1 MPSRRRFL
9 KTSSLVSLTP
19 MLPAVLGHTARA
31 AGADKDDTVLVVVQL
46 EGGNDGINT
55 VVPFADDGYGKARK
69 KLRLKEDDLLKL
81 DDHVALNPSMEAA
94 KELFDDGRLS
104 IIQGVGYP
112 NPDRSHFRS
121 MKIWQTAS
129 LDAADHTGNGWLGTA
144 LDHKL
149 ADSKSEGADADAVF
163 IGKDEMPPAL
173 WGRRSSAITLA
184 KAEDLQVELASQTQL
199 DDPSVTGG
207 SDLDQFVRRQ
217 TSSAFQAA
225 AAFAEQNDRA
235 KSEAKYPNYKLAQ
248 NLKLV
253 SAMLRGGNPARV
265 FYTVQNGYDT
275 HADQRF
281 THANLLREFSR
292 STKAFLDDL
301 KSTGLDQRVVV
312 LAFSEFGRRV
322 AENDSAGTDHGTA
335 GPVFLAGSPVQAG
348 LVGTAPDMTD
358 LVDGDVKS
366 NIDFRRVYATI
377 LQKWLDVPAKKILR
391 GEYQSLNLFG

>member
-1 MPSRRRFL
+1 MPSRRSFL

-19 MLPAVLGHTARA
+19 LLPALLDNTARA
-31 AGADKDDTVLVVVQL
+31 ARAATDDTVLVVIQL
-46 EGGNDGINT
+46 DGGNDGINT
-55 VVPFADDGYGKARK
+55 VVPFADDGYGRARN
-69 KLRLKEDDLLKL
+69 KLRLKTGDLHKL
-81 DDHVALNPSMEAA
+81 DGHVGLHQSMQAA

-129 LDAADHTGNGWLGTA
+129 LDSADHTGNGWLGTA
-144 LDHKL
+144 LDQRL
-149 ADSKSEGADADAVF
+149 TEAASAGAEADAIFV
-163 IGKDEMPPAL
+163 GKEEMPPAL

-184 KAEDLQVELASQTQL
+184 KAEDLQLELASQTKL
-199 DDPSVTGG
+199 DGPSATDG
-207 SDLDQFVRRQ
+207 SNLDQFVHRQ

-225 AAFAEQNDRA
+225 AAFAEQNA
-235 KSEAKYPNYKLAQ
+235 APKSDVSYPDDKLAQ

-253 SAMLRGGNPARV
+253 SAILRSGNPARV
-265 FYTVQNGYDT
+265 FYTVQDGYDT
-275 HADQRF
+275 HAEQRF

-301 KSTGLDQRVVV
+301 KSAGLDQRVVV

-335 GPVFLAGSPVQAG
+335 GPVFLAGSPIKGG
-348 LVGTAPDMTD
+348 LVSTAPDMSD
-358 LVDGDVKS
+358 LVNGDLKS
-366 NIDFRRVYATI
+366 SIDFRRVYAS
-377 LQKWLDVPAKKILR
+377 ILR
-391 GEYQSLNLFG
+391 DWLQVLPNEVLRERHEPLSLFA